1 MRRTL
6 VLLAATLAL
15 IAVSAHDDADFE
27 FTDADLQP
35 WRASSAPERNSRR
48 APKYVYDPEN
58 ELCSTIVC
66 KKREVCVLAEG
77 RPKCLLKREL
87 SRRLQYSEVRVSDE
101 EVAGSRCVGCGGT
114 RTQFLCGSDNRTYSS
129 LCRLDLHNCVRRPA
143 RPVALACRGFCP
155 CVARSSPQQSRTN
168 DVLPPEPR
176 CQFIALA
183 DRLLDWFSVLM
194 KEASAHAPS
203 SLGFPVGCKPE
214 VRWMFQHLDTDG
226 DGRLSADNLY
236 SLRHDDRE
244 RCLRPFLASCGGGG
258 VSRAGWCSCLQR
270 ASRPCSALARAVRG
284 RGARGGYVPSCTAS
298 GWYRPR
304 QCHTAL
310 GVCWCVDEHGVERA
324 GTRTRGHI
332 RCARGEAPD
341 DDEDAAGSGDREP
354 DD

>member
-35 WRASSAPERNSRR
+35 WRASSASERNSRR
-48 APKYVYDPEN
+48 APKYVYDPESEYVASHLLLTIIIIIIN
-58 ELCSTIVC
+58 NVFLIYIVDELCSTIVC

-236 SLRHDDRE
+236 SLRK
-244 RCLRPFLASCGGGG
+244 
-258 VSRAGWCSCLQR
+258 
-270 ASRPCSALARAVRG
+270 
-284 RGARGGYVPSCTAS
+284 
-298 GWYRPR
+298 
-304 QCHTAL
+304 
-310 GVCWCVDEHGVERA
+310 
-324 GTRTRGHI
+324 
-332 RCARGEAPD
+332 
-341 DDEDAAGSGDREP
+341 
-354 DD
+354 